1 MATIL
6 VIEDDLKIL
15 RGLEM
20 NLKFEGHTVLAAT
33 EGYEGLKKAM
43 RKNRLTF
50 CCSI

>member
-20 NLKFEGHTVLAAT
+20 NLRFEGYTVLSAT
-33 EGYEGLKKAM
+33 DGHEG
-43 RKNRLTF
+43 
-50 CCSI
+50 